1 MTEEYAKQISH
12 WTYEGEY
19 SIYSFQPDEETLAEL
34 LDGSYFACT
43 LGQELVGYFCFGA
56 SATIPTLPGS
66 VSLPQGDFLD
76 FGLGMR
82 PDLCGQGRGKE
93 FMQAGF
99 CLESRNFM
107 PRLTGLRWRPG
118 TNGHS
123 IFIRR
128 WALQLPV
135 R

>member
-19 SIYSFQPDEETLAEL
+19 SIYSFQPDEETLAEP

-56 SATIPTLPGS
+56 SATIPTVPGS

-82 PDLCGQGRGKE
+82 PDLCGQGRE
-93 FMQAGF
+93 RVYAGRAF
-99 CLESRNFM
+99 VWKAEISCRVLPACGGGLEQTGTASLSEDGLCDCL
-107 PRLTGLRWRPG
+107 
-118 TNGHS
+118 
-123 IFIRR
+123 
-128 WALQLPV
+128 
-135 R
+135 

>member
-43 LGQELVGYFCFGA
+43 FGQELVGYFCFGA

-93 FMQAGF
+93 FMPGRAF
-99 CLESRNFM
+99 VWKAEVSCRIL
-107 PRLTGLRWRPG
+107 PGLRWRPG

-128 WALQLPV
+128 WAL
-135 R
+135 